1 LKSAQWAS
9 EAPAEY
15 EANLAKKDTKK
26 EDVRK
31 QEIGTLSAY
40 CTEQKGAFSPYR
52 VRATQRKMN

>member
-40 CTEQKGAFSPYR
+40 CTEQKGAFSLT
-52 VRATQRKMN
+52 V